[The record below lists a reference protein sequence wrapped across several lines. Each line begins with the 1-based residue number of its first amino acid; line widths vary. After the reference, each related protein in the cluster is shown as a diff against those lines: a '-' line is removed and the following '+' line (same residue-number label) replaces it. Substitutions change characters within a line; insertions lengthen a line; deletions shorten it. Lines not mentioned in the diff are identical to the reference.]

1 MKHDKYMQRYTKGLK
16 WSAEQCHNSV
26 LILCEFEINNEKY
39 TCCESMAIE
48 RPLCHAQ
55 LAILAKIIRS
65 LITTSVIKR
74 KEISE
79 RVELKRMSQEADE
92 YVYKEM
98 VKRTLN

>member
-16 WSAEQCHNSV
+16 WSAEQRHNSV
-26 LILCEFEINNEKY
+26 LILCEFEINGEKY
-39 TCCESMAIE
+39 TCCESMTIE

-79 RVELKRMSQEADE
+79 RVELKRMSQEVDE

-98 VKRTLN
+98 IKGVLK